1 MSERP
6 QHLSEYFSDHYCGR
20 GSHFPQGHFKW
31 DEECTIRS
39 NLEVSDSVL
48 VFVRE
53 VIWHQA
59 GGYNW
64 NIMPQ
69 ILSFLTHVTAL
80 LHFYYNFLTLQNQR
94 HLLVLFL
101 CMNFNT
107 TRWSCHRQ
115 RHALNS
121 AKHIFGKIFLIIQ
134 VFICEIIQ
142 Q

>member
-1 MSERP
+1 M
-6 QHLSEYFSDHYCGR
+6 DHQGNNNAQIDETKCQR
-20 GSHFPQGHFKW
+20 GHSTCRNIFPITIVAVEVTFLKVILNGTKNVS
-31 DEECTIRS
+31 TIRS

-80 LHFYYNFLTLQNQR
+80 LHFYYNFLTLQN
-94 HLLVLFL
+94 
-101 CMNFNT
+101 
-107 TRWSCHRQ
+107 
-115 RHALNS
+115 
-121 AKHIFGKIFLIIQ
+121 
-134 VFICEIIQ
+134 
-142 Q
+142 